1 MTGAGDDIAHRLTSS
16 GPTLPGDVAGGPA
29 SPAPKKKPFIVDSGH
44 ADVVEDLAVLLR
56 GRRGDLARA
65 YRALETAAEGGSPR
79 IIHWES
85 GSANQL
91 SIRSRRL

>member
-1 MTGAGDDIAHRLTSS
+1 MTGAGDRGLTSR
-16 GPTLPGDVAGGPA
+16 PTLTGDIAGGPA
-29 SPAPKKKPFIVDSGH
+29 TPAPKKKPFIVDSRNL
-44 ADVVEDLAVLLR
+44 DVVEDLAVLLR
-56 GRRGDLARA
+56 GRRGDLVRA
-65 YRALETAAEGGSPR
+65 YAALEKAAESGSPR

>member
-1 MTGAGDDIAHRLTSS
+1 MTGAGDRGLTSR
-16 GPTLPGDVAGGPA
+16 PTLPGDIAGGPA
-29 SPAPKKKPFIVDSGH
+29 TPAPKKKPFLADSGH
-44 ADVVEDLAVLLR
+44 LDIVEDLAVLLR

-65 YRALETAAEGGSPR
+65 YRALETAAEDGSPR

-91 SIRSRRL
+91 SIRSRRA